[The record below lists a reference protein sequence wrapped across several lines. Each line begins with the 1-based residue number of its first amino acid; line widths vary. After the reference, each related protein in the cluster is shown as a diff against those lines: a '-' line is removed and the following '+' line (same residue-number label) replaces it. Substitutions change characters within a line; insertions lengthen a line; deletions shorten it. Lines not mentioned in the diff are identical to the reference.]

1 MWIAGSASCREKGVQ
16 DCDELPGVKRLGQ
29 EVFPQRAVPLGSL
42 LLIQGGYDHPDGGTG
57 CACGAAEEVQD
68 RSALAIGELEV
79 EDYGVGRLLL
89 EDAQGFAARTY
100 HGDGEPRVAQ
110 AEAQYSAYRFVVFD
124 YQYLRRD
131 ISRGGRR
138 RSSAG

>member
-1 MWIAGSASCREKGVQ
+1 MGSASCREKGVQ

-29 EVFPQRAVPLGSL
+29 EVVPQRAVPLGGL
-42 LLIQGGYDHPDGGTG
+42 LLIQGGYDHPDGSIG
-57 CACGAAEEVQD
+57 CALRAAERLQD

-79 EDYGVGRLLL
+79 EDYSVGRLLL
-89 EDAQGFAARTY
+89 EDAQGLAARTH
-100 HGDGEPRVAQ
+100 HGDGEPRLAQ

-124 YQYLRRD
+124 YQYLRRA

-138 RSSAG
+138 LSSVG